1 MFKISLRL
9 ELIVSRITLLSF
21 PDVLLAGLIGQHFRL
36 FWKFSLLSLSEI
48 NASRF
53 FICSIRSPISSL
65 FEMSFSSSSIC
76 EMVSSDPCL
85 YVFVMLSC
93 ISLSHVSTGVS

>member
-1 MFKISLRL
+1 
-9 ELIVSRITLLSF
+9 
-21 PDVLLAGLIGQHFRL
+21 
-36 FWKFSLLSLSEI
+36 
-48 NASRF
+48 
-53 FICSIRSPISSL
+53 
-65 FEMSFSSSSIC
+65 MSFSSSSIC